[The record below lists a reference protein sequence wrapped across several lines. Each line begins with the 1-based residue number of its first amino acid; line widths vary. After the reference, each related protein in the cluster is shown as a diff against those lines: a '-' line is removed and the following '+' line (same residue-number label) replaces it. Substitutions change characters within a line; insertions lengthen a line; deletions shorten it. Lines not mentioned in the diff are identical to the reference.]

1 MQLNLKLSHKA
12 LILIAV
18 PLLFEVLFVAV
29 MAWLVFNAEQEAH
42 RELMSKEIIATAD
55 QIASL
60 SEEAFLSL
68 YAYNNDPDPAAL
80 KKYRHKMDDIK
91 VNIQELLTLTADKPR
106 EFELVQKAE
115 LDQKNGEELGN
126 FVIDAMVKGETFK
139 DKDEAKG
146 EFVPFRIRVFKVS
159 RDLTSLIHRLGRLER
174 DQSQTLSTR
183 RFRGL
188 VLPLLLIGV
197 GANVLIAIALAM
209 FFNAGTTKRLKVLM
223 DNSNR
228 LARGA
233 TLSKRL
239 GGRDEL
245 AALDDV
251 FHTMADA
258 LQDAMLKERAIV
270 ENAVDVICSIDE
282 KLFFKAAS
290 PASIEVFGHE
300 PDELIGRKLASLIVP
315 EDLARTTA
323 EFTRVRSETDTPFF
337 ENRIQRKDRVVDVRW
352 SAHWSDAEKAYY
364 CVVSDISARR
374 EVERLKQEFVSM
386 MSHDLRTPLMS
397 IQASLSLLSVGAS
410 GDLPESATRNVLDA
424 ERNISYIISLINSL
438 IDVERMDSAKLQ
450 VHLSPTELAPLLDN
464 AIQAV
469 RSLATNKGIKLECSQ
484 LDVEVNADG
493 DRVAQV
499 LINLLSNALKFS
511 SRNSTIRVVAIQQN
525 DATIEVQVSDEGRGI
540 PAAQLDSVFERF
552 KQVKDIDATEHKGS
566 GLGLAICK
574 SIVEAHGG
582 KIGVRSSE
590 GQGTTFWFTL
600 ALLSATTAGEA
611 TTTDQVSS
619 IL

>member
-29 MAWLVFNAEQEAH
+29 LAWLVFNAEQEAR
-42 RELMSKEIIATAD
+42 RELISKKTIATAD

-60 SEEAFLSL
+60 SEDAFLTL
-68 YAYNNDPDPAAL
+68 YAYNNDPDPAGL
-80 KKYRHKMDDIK
+80 KKYRQKMDDVK
-91 VNIQELLTLTADKPR
+91 DNIQELLSLTADKPK
-106 EFELVQKAE
+106 EFELAQKAQAD
-115 LDQKNGEELGN
+115 LKNADELGN
-126 FVIDAMVKGETFK
+126 FAIDAMKKGEKF
-139 DKDEAKG
+139 EENGSKG
-146 EFVPFRIRVFKVS
+146 ELLPFRVRVFKVS

-174 DQSQTLSTR
+174 DQSGALSTR
-183 RFRGL
+183 RYRGL
-188 VLPLLLIGV
+188 QLPLLLVGV

-209 FFNAGTTKRLKVLM
+209 FFNAGTTRRLNVLM
-223 DNSNR
+223 DNSHR

-239 GGRDEL
+239 RGRDEL
-245 AALDDV
+245 AELDDV
-251 FHTMADA
+251 FHNMADA
-258 LQDAMLKERAIV
+258 LQDALLKERAIV

-282 KLFFKAAS
+282 KLFFKATS
-290 PASIEVFGHE
+290 PASVDVFGHE
-300 PDELIGRKLASLIVP
+300 PDELIGLKLASLIVP
-315 EDLARTTA
+315 EDLARTAA
-323 EFTRVRSETDTPFF
+323 EFARVRSETDTPFF
-337 ENRIQRKDRVVDVRW
+337 ENRIQRKDRVIDVRW

-410 GDLPESATRNVLDA
+410 GDLSESARRNVLDA

-450 VHLSPTELAPLLDN
+450 VHASPTELAPLLDN
-464 AIQAV
+464 GVQAV

-484 LDVEVNADG
+484 PDVEVNADG
-493 DRVAQV
+493 DRVTQV

-511 SRNSTIRVVAIQQN
+511 SRNSTIRLIAIPQN
-525 DATIEVQVSDEGRGI
+525 DAFIEIQVSDEGRGI

-552 KQVKDIDATEHKGS
+552 KQVKDIDATQHKGS

-582 KIGVRSSE
+582 TIGVRSSE
-590 GQGTTFWFTL
+590 GEGTTFWFTL
-600 ALLSATTAGEA
+600 PLASATTSGEA
-611 TTTDQVSS
+611 STTDQISS